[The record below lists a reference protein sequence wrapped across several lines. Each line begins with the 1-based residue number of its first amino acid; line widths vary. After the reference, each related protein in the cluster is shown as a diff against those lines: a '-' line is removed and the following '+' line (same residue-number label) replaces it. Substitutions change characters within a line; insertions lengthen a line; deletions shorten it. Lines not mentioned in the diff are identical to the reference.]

1 MRKSNIAI
9 LGPIII
15 DDKSSGGEGEKLYHK
30 LKESGYVVYKRSGY
44 RNKLLRLID
53 TVYFMIAYRK
63 KYDTIVSL
71 IFSGRA
77 FVLEYIIFVIAKIL
91 NKKII
96 GVLHGGALNQFYHTY
111 PNMVEKL
118 YNQCIHICTPSKFLQ
133 QYFVARGWPVS
144 YLPNFIDNTYFTP
157 KWTNTNGNKLL
168 WVRGFHEIYNPELA
182 IKCVAALK
190 HEFPD
195 ISLTMVGPDMGKL
208 EACKALSKE
217 LGVANQI
224 NFVGFVPNSEL
235 QNYYHSH
242 TIFLTTTQYESFGVA
257 LVEAASCGI
266 PMVSTR
272 VGEIPFLWKE
282 GEEMLMAENNN
293 QEAFNSQVK
302 RLLNNSS
309 LRDKL
314 SINAHAKAA
323 IFTWDHIKNKWNKL
337 IED

>member
-1 MRKSNIAI
+1 MNNNIAI

-15 DDKSSGGEGEKLYHK
+15 DSKSSGGEGEKLYHK
-30 LKESGYVVYKRSGY
+30 LQESGYTVYKRSGY

-53 TVYFMIAYRK
+53 TVYFMWAYRN
-63 KYDTIVSL
+63 KYDTIISL
-71 IFSGRA
+71 VFSGRA
-77 FVLEYIIFVIAKIL
+77 FVLEYIIFVIAKLL
-91 NKKII
+91 NKKVI
-96 GVLHGGALNQFYHTY
+96 GVLHGGALNQFYHSY

-118 YNQCIHICTPSKFLQ
+118 YNQCVHICTPSKYLQ
-133 QYFVARGWPVS
+133 HYFVARGWPVT
-144 YLPNFIDNTYFTP
+144 YVPNFIDNTYFTP
-157 KWTNTNGNKLL
+157 KWTNNNSNKLL
-168 WVRGFHEIYNPELA
+168 WVRGFHEIYHPELA

-208 EACKALSKE
+208 EACKAVANE
-217 LGVANQI
+217 LGVADQI
-224 NFVGFVPNSEL
+224 NFAGFVPNLEL
-235 QNYYHSH
+235 QNYYHTH

-272 VGEIPFLWKE
+272 VGEIPFMWKD

-293 QEAFNSQVK
+293 QGDFNAQVK

-309 LRDKL
+309 LREKL
-314 SINAHAKAA
+314 STNARAKAD
-323 IFTWDHIKNKWNKL
+323 IFTWNQVKKNWEQLLNNN
-337 IED
+337 